1 MLDAFNIWDLF
12 IGIVSLLTSV
22 PIVYHCVTRQLPSR
36 KLRALFDTLSE
47 TETLYTSCI
56 EEGLL
61 KEYEARTFSKNI
73 SALRRRATDIRVL
86 VHSAKTYGDDFKNLV
101 QGVTRRINRLCKDI
115 KKVRSKIS
123 TTSNRE
129 RERRQRADAQRRI
142 TQDNHAAD
150 GDFVA
155 LSDTVSWWNPWTY
168 IKCCIDLMS
177 CGCPSRDEDEDVDVP
192 PHEAQQVPP
201 CAEVVVHQPT
211 STQISAPHL
220 LTPSA
225 LPLLSSRPQEEPSSF
240 EPISAKHGTARA
252 RPPSVTSSVS
262 QQSSST
268 ASTRWKIHS
277 TPLSRA
283 RALSRHLRRSRIARS
298 RALSQAVTLIS
309 LKEAAY
315 LPELPYV
322 DDDPEW
328 EDLNSVTVQVA

>member
-36 KLRALFDTLSE
+36 KLVTLFDTLSE

-61 KEYEARTFSKNI
+61 KDYEARTFSTNL
-73 SALRRRATDIRVL
+73 SVLQRRATDIRVL
-86 VHSAKTYGDDFKNLV
+86 VQSAKTYGDDFKNLV

-129 RERRQRADAQRRI
+129 RERRQRVEAELRMAENPLETGHEQDA
-142 TQDNHAAD
+142 
-150 GDFVA
+150 DFVT

-168 IKCCIDLMS
+168 IRCCIDLIS
-177 CGCPSRDEDEDVDVP
+177 CGCPSRNDDEDEDIP
-192 PHEAQQVPP
+192 PQQAPP
-201 CAEVVVHQPT
+201 LTEVVIHQPT
-211 STQISAPHL
+211 SAQTSAPRL
-220 LTPSA
+220 PMPSA
-225 LPLLSSRPQEEPSSF
+225 LLPPLSGPQPSPPTHLSPERGSSIGSS
-240 EPISAKHGTARA
+240 ISER
-252 RPPSVTSSVS
+252 
-262 QQSSST
+262 SSST
-268 ASTRWKIHS
+268 ASSRWKIRG

-298 RALSQAVTLIS
+298 KTSSQAIAIVS
-309 LKEAAY
+309 LKQAVF
-315 LPELPYV
+315 LPELPYM

-328 EDLNSVTVQVA
+328 EDLESMTVQVA